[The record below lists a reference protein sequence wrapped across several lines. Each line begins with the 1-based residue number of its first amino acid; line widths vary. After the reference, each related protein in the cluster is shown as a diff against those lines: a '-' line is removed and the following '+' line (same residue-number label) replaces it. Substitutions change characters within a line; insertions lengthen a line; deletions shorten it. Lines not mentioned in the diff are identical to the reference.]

1 MRPKNLKY
9 RQKWEKNAKKGPRK
23 PKTWVVMERKAHD
36 ESQWSRK
43 KQEKARESTQ
53 KQKKARDGKRETE
66 KARQSKKKPAIVQA
80 GV

>member
-1 MRPKNLKY
+1 MRQKNFNY
-9 RQKWEKNAKKGPRK
+9 RQKCEKNAKKWPKKG
-23 PKTWVVMERKAHD
+23 KTWVVMERKAHD

-66 KARQSKKKPAIVQA
+66 KAIVQA